1 MKHQNSLFRNFMT
14 GHFIFIILPMF
25 FIFLFLGFV
34 GISVI
39 NENHVEV
46 NRFYMILLLF
56 AFIIVAF
63 VIMSWIF
70 FLKLRKRLIRLQESM
85 AISADNETFPKP
97 VPIQTD
103 RMDEIDQLG
112 NSFNWMISQLEDSK
126 IREYEEELLRRN
138 LIANLSHDLRT
149 PLTILRGHVSRL
161 HKESLSI
168 EGKESIVEID
178 HTITRVDDLMD
189 DLLAYTLLTSGKY
202 PFQPS
207 STDIIRLVRAS
218 VAAWYPVF
226 EEKKIQF
233 DVDLPTEE
241 TFYWEVDSKWVTRV
255 LDNLFQNILR
265 HAATGKYA
273 SIVVD
278 DKKEQIII
286 LDKGPGMDQSSDKS
300 GVGIGLSI
308 SNYMLEKMKLK
319 AQFLTNENGTKVVIS
334 RA

>member
-1 MKHQNSLFRNFMT
+1 MT

-56 AFIIVAF
+56 AVIIVAF

-112 NSFNWMISQLEDSK
+112 SSFNWMISQLEDSK
-126 IREYEEELLRRN
+126 TREYEEELLRRN

-241 TFYWEVDSKWVTRV
+241 TFYWEIDPKWVTRV

-319 AQFLTNENGTKVVIS
+319 AQFLTDENGTKVVIS
-334 RA
+334 RP

>member
-1 MKHQNSLFRNFMT
+1 MT

-112 NSFNWMISQLEDSK
+112 SSFNWMISQLEDSK
-126 IREYEEELLRRN
+126 TREYEEELLRRN

-241 TFYWEVDSKWVTRV
+241 TFYWEIDPKWVTRV

-286 LDKGPGMDQSSDKS
+286 LDKGPGMNQSPDKS

>member
-1 MKHQNSLFRNFMT
+1 MKHRNSLFRSFMT

-56 AFIIVAF
+56 AVIIVAF

-112 NSFNWMISQLEDSK
+112 SSFNWMISQLEDSK
-126 IREYEEELLRRN
+126 TREYEEELLRRN

-241 TFYWEVDSKWVTRV
+241 TFYWEIDPKWVTRV

-286 LDKGPGMDQSSDKS
+286 LDKGPGMNQSPDKS